1 MAEEEFSELQQLLE
15 DIQAYRRDIRELK
28 SKDME
33 IKKKKE
39 IDDKKGEE
47 MRQAAMEG
55 MASELCLQIFTHI
68 KYNYVEYFII

>member
-55 MASELCLQIFTHI
+55 MASELYLQIFTHI
-68 KYNYVEYFII
+68 Q

>member
-1 MAEEEFSELQQLLE
+1 M
-15 DIQAYRRDIRELK
+15 DN
-28 SKDME
+28 
-33 IKKKKE
+33 KKKE
-39 IDDKKGEE
+39 IDEKKKGEE

>member
-15 DIQAYRRDIRELK
+15 DIHAYRRDIRELK

-55 MASELCLQIFTHI
+55 MASELYLQIFTHI
-68 KYNYVEYFII
+68 Q

>member
-15 DIQAYRRDIRELK
+15 DIHAYRRDIRELK

-39 IDDKKGEE
+39 IDEKKKGEE

-68 KYNYVEYFII
+68 Q